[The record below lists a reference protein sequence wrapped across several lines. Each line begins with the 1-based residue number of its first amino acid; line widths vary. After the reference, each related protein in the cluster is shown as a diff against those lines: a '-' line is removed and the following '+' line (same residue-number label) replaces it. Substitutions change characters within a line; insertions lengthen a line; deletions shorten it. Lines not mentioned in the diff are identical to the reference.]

1 VDLAVCIPKVSRE
14 LGIAP
19 DQEQVYEYV
28 KKLVNPGMSRAEVM
42 ERLRK
47 VGRIASTGNTV
58 LWNGEVREGV
68 NIEICLHPLNNILIE
83 NVYTKDEILIG
94 SHIMEDSP

>member
-19 DQEQVYEYV
+19 DQEQVYEYI

-42 ERLRK
+42 ESLSK
-47 VGRIASTGNTV
+47 VGRIVSTGSTV
-58 LWNGEVREGV
+58 LWDGEVREGIS
-68 NIEICLHPLNNILIE
+68 IEICLHPLNNILII
-83 NVYTKDEILIG
+83 NYYTKDEILVG
-94 SHIMEDSP
+94 SHVIEDSP